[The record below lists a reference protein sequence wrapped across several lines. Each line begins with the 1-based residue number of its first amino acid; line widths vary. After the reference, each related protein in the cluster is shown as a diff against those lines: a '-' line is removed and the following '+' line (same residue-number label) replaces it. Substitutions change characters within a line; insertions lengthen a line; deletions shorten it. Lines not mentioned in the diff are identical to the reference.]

1 MSIKRY
7 NLADLKNRSLILS
20 KIKIVSKKIIK

>member
-7 NLADLKNRSLILS
+7 NLVDLKNRSLILF
-20 KIKIVSKKIIK
+20 KIKTMSKKIIK

>member
-7 NLADLKNRSLILS
+7 NLVDLKNRLLILF
-20 KIKIVSKKIIK
+20 KIKTMSKKIIK